1 MKAGEGFEGRGR
13 ASKAILAEAILAQAQ
28 AGGEV
33 AVFSLCFTAFRDAA
47 EMAPDAQRMVA
58 EVDQGSPRGPSV
70 WARPVR
76 IYEAGRPRSSF
87 ARSHHPPEV
96 TTADAMAEV
105 QRLESAIA
113 VLGESNPHAGPL
125 LKSLQVAKSRSRAP
139 PVAGRIEACKSFIE
153 RAKRRVVRA
162 EEIIQRAQDQKDV
175 CVAEVAAAEGCN
187 SCRRSPPSPVHVAL
201 QSPRSEICR
210 GRSPSCSGNAT
221 RGSVQEFAWRVVRG
235 RCAGFVSDAPHAI
248 MSAGSARLDVRQ

>member
-1 MKAGEGFEGRGR
+1 MPFWLKPFWLKPFWLKPFLLKLKQMLRWLFFLCVLLHFVMPRRWHQTPNGWWQKSIRGPRPPSVSWPR
-13 ASKAILAEAILAQAQ
+13 APS
-28 AGGEV
+28 
-33 AVFSLCFTAFRDAA
+33 D
-47 EMAPDAQRMVA
+47 
-58 EVDQGSPRGPSV
+58 PSV

-87 ARSHHPPEV
+87 ARSHYPPEV

-162 EEIIQRAQDQKDV
+162 EEVIQRAQDQKDV
-175 CVAEVAAAEGCN
+175 CVAEVAAAEG
-187 SCRRSPPSPVHVAL
+187 
-201 QSPRSEICR
+201 
-210 GRSPSCSGNAT
+210 
-221 RGSVQEFAWRVVRG
+221 W
-235 RCAGFVSDAPHAI
+235 
-248 MSAGSARLDVRQ
+248 